1 LIAVVATSV
10 GDENVVISMEVPYER
25 DAGDNDEYSLD
36 TNVFSLLVLVIPDDI
51 VEINGLVDSSD
62 SIDVV

>member
-1 LIAVVATSV
+1 
-10 GDENVVISMEVPYER
+10 MEVPYER

-36 TNVFSLLVLVIPDDI
+36 ANVFSLLVLEIPDDI

-62 SIDVV
+62 SIDVVRSF

>member
-1 LIAVVATSV
+1 LIAVVGTSV
-10 GDENVVISMEVPYER
+10 SDEDVVISMEVPYER

-36 TNVFSLLVLVIPDDI
+36 ANVFSLLVLEVPDDI
-51 VEINGLVDSSD
+51 VEINGRVDSSD